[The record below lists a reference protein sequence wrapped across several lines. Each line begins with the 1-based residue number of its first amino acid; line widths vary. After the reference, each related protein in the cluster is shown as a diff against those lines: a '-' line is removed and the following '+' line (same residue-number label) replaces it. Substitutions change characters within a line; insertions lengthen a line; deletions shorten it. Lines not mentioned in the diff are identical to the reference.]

1 MRILFLAARFPAPA
15 RQGFQVRAYHQIR
28 LLAPRHRITL
38 VAFAAQAPSER
49 AADLQASEL
58 TRYCEEIATV
68 PLARTEMLAGLARGL
83 LGDRPLQTAL
93 YDTLAMRRTIA
104 GLLAARRHD
113 LVHVQLAR
121 MARHVE
127 TAPLPRVVDLIDA
140 LSLNMARRAERDPGP
155 ARFAAALEAKRLRR
169 YERWLCRTFDH
180 ATVVSAVDRDAIG
193 DFPNLSINPNG
204 VAPNRVAPND
214 VAPNDVAPNG
224 VELTHFPGAN
234 SGRDPNRI
242 AFTGNLGYFPNV
254 DAVEWFVR
262 EVLPRV
268 RQARPQTT
276 FVAAGTR
283 PHRRVRA
290 LATDDGAVLVQGDV
304 PDLGAVLAG
313 AAVSVAPMQA
323 GSGQPLKIL
332 EAMACGTPVVAT
344 PVAASSLAADPGRHL
359 LIGHDA
365 ESFAG
370 HVLRLLETPALAADL
385 ARAAR
390 GLVEECYTWERSV
403 ATLDDIYKTA
413 SGCGEPPPAAAEPP
427 SA

>member
-1 MRILFLAARFPAPA
+1 MRILFVAARFPAPA

-28 LLAPRHRITL
+28 LLAQHHRITL
-38 VAFAAQAPSER
+38 VAFAASAPSEQ
-49 AADLQASEL
+49 AGDLA
-58 TRYCEEIATV
+58 RYCEEIVTV
-68 PLARTEMLAGLARGL
+68 PLARSEMLAGLARGA

-93 YDTLAMRRTIA
+93 YDTPAMRRTID

-127 TAPLPRVVDLIDA
+127 TATLPRVVDLIDA

-155 ARFAAALEAKRLRR
+155 LRFAAALEAKRLRR
-169 YERWLCRTFDH
+169 YEQWLCRTFDH

-193 DFPNLSINPNG
+193 DFPKLSINPNG
-204 VAPNRVAPND
+204 V
-214 VAPNDVAPNG
+214 
-224 VELTHFPGAN
+224 ELADFPAAH

-254 DAVEWFVR
+254 DAVAWFVR

-268 RQARPQTT
+268 REARPQTT
-276 FVAAGTR
+276 FVAAGSR

-290 LATDDGAVLVQGDV
+290 LATDDGTVLVQGDV
-304 PDLGAVLAG
+304 PDLGDVLAR

-344 PVAASSLAADPGRHL
+344 PVAASGLAADPGRHL

-370 HVLRLLETPALAADL
+370 HVLRLLEAPALAADL

-390 GLVEECYTWERSV
+390 DLVAARYTWERSV
-403 ATLDDIYKTA
+403 ALLDAVYA
-413 SGCGEPPPAAAEPP
+413 SVAD
-427 SA
+427 